1 MSQELKACPFCGAIP
16 DENDVGDYFVEC
28 PSCGITGP
36 LGSKESLSSS
46 AEAWNRRAT
55 DPRASKSN
63 ISEYVEMLIGKPD
76 LRDEV
81 IEKCR
86 VALEEA
92 RGDVENALNL
102 LNAMKG
108 YPRFD
113 RRIAER
119 KQQLA
124 RHDEALAA
132 IKELKR

>member
-55 DPRASKSN
+55 DPR
-63 ISEYVEMLIGKPD
+63 
-76 LRDEV
+76 DEV

-132 IKELKR
+132 IKSITA